1 MRFHYW
7 KCGMDRQSGW
17 LKWYTWVRYEQCD
30 QIWPNFATFTKISKK
45 WLFFPGLI
53 YNLAKTF

>member
-30 QIWPNFATFTKISKK
+30 QIWPNFATFTKISKNGYS
-45 WLFFPGLI
+45 FQG
-53 YNLAKTF
+53 